1 MGDNVSTDEILK
13 AGDVLISN
21 IPEISK
27 YSYSVIDPVFYD
39 RAMTSKK
46 NLDISLLQKKIM
58 PKVLAGNMPLL
69 LLNI

>member
-1 MGDNVSTDEILK
+1 MFFL
-13 AGDVLISN
+13 SN

-46 NLDISLLQKKIM
+46 EFGGHIVIAKENYAQGSREHAALA
-58 PKVLAGNMPLL
+58 PKYLGQVAV
-69 LLNI
+69 IAQSYAV

>member
-1 MGDNVSTDEILK
+1 MFF
-13 AGDVLISN
+13 ISN

-46 NLDISLLQKKIM
+46 EFGHIVIAKENYAQGSSR
-58 PKVLAGNMPLL
+58 NMPLL